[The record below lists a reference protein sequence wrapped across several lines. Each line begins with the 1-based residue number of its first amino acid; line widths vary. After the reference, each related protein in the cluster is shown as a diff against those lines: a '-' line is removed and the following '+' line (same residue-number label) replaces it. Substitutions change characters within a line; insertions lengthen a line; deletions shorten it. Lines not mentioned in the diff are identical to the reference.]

1 MKTLAFLLYPELLT
15 PLVPSS
21 TTSFCIL
28 VHSFFIAFSSRP
40 WAPQGLRSGTHLY
53 WPSFPSPRSSHVAW
67 HSIHCLVWVRHRASE
82 MKTIL
87 ENLGHMVKTCL
98 RRLCT
103 KSQWNL
109 IVFFLLPFPQILGFL
124 PFLIW
129 RCILLKWFILQNSCR
144 PSKKRHALRF
154 QMEMHDL
161 EIWGFGSSL

>member
-103 KSQWNL
+103 KSLWNL
-109 IVFFLLPFPQILGFL
+109 IVFFLLPFPPNSWVSAFPNMKMHFAKMIHFTKFL
-124 PFLIW
+124 QAKQEEA
-129 RCILLKWFILQNSCR
+129 CT
-144 PSKKRHALRF
+144 
-154 QMEMHDL
+154 
-161 EIWGFGSSL
+161 